1 MLYATYEK
9 RLSKAYNQT
18 ELYKILPAVVVI
30 TLVDTYKTWKRGLTI
45 KQVLSV
51 LNSELLKPYWDHNT
65 IQVALDETE
74 PKGTRHDNY

>member
-18 ELYKILPAVVVI
+18 ELYKILPAGLAI
-30 TLVDTYKTWKRGLTI
+30 TLVGTYKTWKRGLTI

-51 LNSELLKPYWDHNT
+51 LNSELLKPYWDSNT
-65 IQVALDETE
+65 IQLALDETE